1 MPSTFCPAAH
11 PAPPKT
17 DTIRTLS
24 EILIPAR
31 AEGPR
36 VAILAEGQLT
46 RGGAKTAI
54 GVMRYAPYAV
64 VAVVDSTRAGSDAWE
79 HIGTS
84 RAEGPTPSVPVVA
97 SVADAV
103 GLGAEVLLIG
113 TASAGGRI
121 PDLYRPLLA
130 DALRRGVEVWN
141 GLHERVLDDPALAE
155 AARAGG
161 GRVRELREP
170 PRDLPIGGHRRPRA
184 GATVVLTVGS
194 DAAVGKMTASLEI
207 VAALRRLGVSAQF
220 VATGQTGIAI
230 AGEGIAVDAVVADFI
245 AGSAERLACEAAET
259 SDWVIVEGQGSL
271 AHPGF
276 SGVTLGLLHGSAPD
290 LMVLCHDASRSAVKS
305 HPGLPVRPL
314 IELVRMYE
322 EAASWSRPPDAERP
336 RVVAIALN
344 TSALGEREAARA
356 IFDAAALT
364 GLPAADPV
372 REGPA
377 GADRLARA
385 LQGARSKR

>member
-1 MPSTFCPAAH
+1 MSDAS
-11 PAPPKT
+11 
-17 DTIRTLS
+17 RL
-24 EILIPAR
+24 
-31 AEGPR
+31 R
-36 VAILAEGQLT
+36 VAVLAEGQFT
-46 RGGAKTAI
+46 RGAAKTAM
-54 GVMRYAPYAV
+54 GVLRYAPYPV
-64 VAVVDSTRAGSDAWE
+64 VAVIDSTRAGSDAWE
-79 HIGTS
+79 HIGMT
-84 RAEGPTPSVPVVA
+84 RAEGPTNPVPVVA

-103 GLGAEVLLIG
+103 ERGADVVLIG

-121 PDLYRPLLA
+121 PDPYRPLLA

-170 PRDLPIGGHRRPRA
+170 PADLPIGGHRRPRE
-184 GATVVLTVGS
+184 GATVVLTVGT

-207 VAALRRLGVSAQF
+207 VAALRRAGERAAF

-245 AGSAERLACEAAET
+245 AGSAERLVCEAAEG
-259 SDWVIVEGQGSL
+259 SDWVLVEGQGSL
-271 AHPGF
+271 THPGF
-276 SGVTLGLLHGSAPD
+276 SGVTLGLLHGTAPH
-290 LMVLCHDASRSAVKS
+290 LMVLCHDSSRQVIKGYDAE
-305 HPGLPVRPL
+305 GLPIRPL
-314 IELVRMYE
+314 RENVRIYE
-322 EAASWSRPPDAERP
+322 SAAAWGRPPGDPAP
-336 RVVAIALN
+336 RVVAVALN
-344 TSALGEREAARA
+344 TARLPDELAHSTVAGSAQE
-356 IFDAAALT
+356 T

-385 LQGARSKR
+385 LLDARPGK